1 MSIRSEER
9 RDKRRGGRWNAWASG
24 IVRGGI
30 AAAMSVALCAP
41 AMMAQS
47 SQSEQNQNGHSF
59 QRSFSMNA
67 GGTLVVENG
76 KGTIHITGS
85 DTNQVVVN
93 VRKIFDGGSDKD
105 RQEWMAE
112 TKVSFD
118 SMPNHLNVRVEYP
131 DWNCVFCV
139 NLDDEVD
146 LTIAVP
152 HAINIELD
160 GNRPDMAI
168 ASIQGDIRIFSNRSA
183 IAIRS
188 TEGAIRIE
196 TNRGDVR
203 LADVAIK
210 GRLEVTSN
218 RADAVIEAKS
228 LAGDAD
234 LETERGSI
242 VVRMPPTVGMNLDY
256 VGGRRASFHCD
267 FPVTTNENG
276 AELNDVSGRVGRDGA
291 RISGAVN
298 QGGPRMILRTER
310 GSISIEK
317 AS

>member
-1 MSIRSEER
+1 MDIRR
-9 RDKRRGGRWNAWASG
+9 NRGGDGRLGRVGQRRVLA
-24 IVRGGI
+24 VLT
-30 AAAMSVALCAP
+30 AAMAVALSAP
-41 AMMAQS
+41 VVLAQT
-47 SQSEQNQNGHSF
+47 SQGQQDQSAEAF

-67 GGTLVVENG
+67 GGTLVVENR

-93 VRKIFDGGSDKD
+93 VRKIFDGTRD

-112 TKVSFD
+112 TKVNFD
-118 SMPNHLNVRVEYP
+118 STPDHLNVSVDYP
-131 DWNCVFCV
+131 NWNCVFCV

-152 HAINIELD
+152 HAINVELD
-160 GNRPDMAI
+160 GNRPDMEI
-168 ASIQGDIRIFSNRSA
+168 SSIEGNIRISSNRST

-188 TEGAIRIE
+188 TDGAVRIE
-196 TNRGDVR
+196 TNRGEVK
-203 LADVAIK
+203 LSDVAIK

-228 LAGDAD
+228 LVGDAD

-242 VVRMPPTVGMNLDY
+242 VVRMPSTVGVDLDY

-267 FPVTTNENG
+267 FPVTTNQNG

-291 RISGAVN
+291 RISGALN

-310 GSISIEK
+310 GSISLEK

>member
-1 MSIRSEER
+1 MDIRR
-9 RDKRRGGRWNAWASG
+9 NRGGDGRLGRVGQRRVLA
-24 IVRGGI
+24 VLT
-30 AAAMSVALCAP
+30 AAMAVALSAP
-41 AMMAQS
+41 VVLAQT
-47 SQSEQNQNGHSF
+47 SQGQQDQSAEAF

-67 GGTLVVENG
+67 GGTLVVENR

-93 VRKIFDGGSDKD
+93 VRKIFDGGSEKD

-118 SMPNHLNVRVEYP
+118 SMADHLNVRVEYP
-131 DWNCVFCV
+131 DWNCMFCV
-139 NLDDEVD
+139 NLSDEVD

-160 GNRPDMAI
+160 GNRPDMEI
-168 ASIQGDIRIFSNRSA
+168 SSIEGNIRISSNRSR
-183 IAIRS
+183 IAIKS
-188 TEGAIRIE
+188 TSGAVRIE

-203 LADVAIK
+203 LSDVAIK

-228 LAGDAD
+228 LVGDAD

-242 VVRMPPTVGMNLDY
+242 VVRMPSTVGVDLDY

-267 FPVTTNENG
+267 FPVTTNQNG

-291 RISGAVN
+291 RISGALN

-310 GSISIEK
+310 GSISLEK